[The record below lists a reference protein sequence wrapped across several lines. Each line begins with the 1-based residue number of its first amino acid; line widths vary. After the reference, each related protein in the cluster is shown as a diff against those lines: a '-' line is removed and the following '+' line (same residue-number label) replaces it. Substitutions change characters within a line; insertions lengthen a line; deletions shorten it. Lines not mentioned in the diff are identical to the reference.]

1 MPEALDFLI
10 RHGYAWLFVVIFAE
24 QLGLPLPAAPVLLG
38 IGALLGQGNLTFL
51 GALLV
56 AASAAGL
63 ADHAW
68 FQLGRRKGGAA
79 LRFLC
84 KVSLE
89 PDSCVSNSRAWFQR
103 LGPAALLIAKFV
115 PGLNAVAVPVAGTS
129 HMPLARFAAYQLAGT
144 FIWASTLIGLGFAF
158 RRQLS
163 RLAELA
169 FQVSS
174 SVAVVLGVPLALY
187 LLVKYL
193 QRRRFLSRLRGS
205 RILPEDLKERM
216 DGGEAFFILDLRQEH
231 EVLELGLRIPG
242 AVWFPRRDIET
253 KPHLIPRDRDIV
265 VYCA

>member
-1 MPEALDFLI
+1 MPEALDFLV
-10 RHGYAWLFVVIFAE
+10 RHGYTWLFVVIFAE

-38 IGALLGQGNLTFL
+38 IGALLGQGNLTFA
-51 GALLV
+51 GALLI
-56 AASAAGL
+56 AAAAAGL

-79 LRFLC
+79 LRLLC
-84 KVSLE
+84 RVSLE

-103 LGPAALLIAKFV
+103 LGPAALLIAKFI

-129 HMPLARFAAYQLAGT
+129 HMPLPRFAAYQAAGT
-144 FIWASTLIGLGFAF
+144 LIWASTLIGLGYTF

-174 SVAVVLGVPLALY
+174 SVAVVVGVPLAAY

-193 QRRRFLSRLRGS
+193 QRRRFLARLRGS
-205 RILPEDLKERM
+205 RILPEDLKAGM
-216 DGGEAFFILDLRQEH
+216 DAGEMYFILDLRQEH
-231 EVLELGLRIPG
+231 EVRDSGFRLPG

>member
-1 MPEALDFLI
+1 MPDALDFLI

-38 IGALLGQGNLTFL
+38 IGAILGQGNLTFA
-51 GALLV
+51 GALLI
-56 AASAAGL
+56 AASAAAL

-79 LRFLC
+79 LRILC

-89 PDSCVSNSRAWFQR
+89 PDTCVSNSRAWFQR

-129 HMPLARFAAYQLAGT
+129 HMPLARFAIYQAAGT
-144 FIWASTLIGLGFAF
+144 LIWASTFLALGFAF
-158 RRQLS
+158 RRQLA
-163 RLAELA
+163 RLVELA

-174 SVAVVLGVPLALY
+174 SVAVVFGLPLAAY
-187 LLVKYL
+187 LLFKYL
-193 QRRRFLSRLRGS
+193 QRRRFLARLRGS
-205 RILPEDLKERM
+205 RILPEDLKSRM
-216 DGGEAFFILDLRQEH
+216 DSGEAFFILDLRQEH
-231 EVLELGLRIPG
+231 ELQASGLRLPG
-242 AVWFPRRDIET
+242 AVWFPRRDIEN